1 MNRNSVKRAF
11 IGLIA
16 VVTLG
21 WSLWILGTGMRNL
34 LLGHIHLQSFRQ
46 SLLYFASPGMLLWL
60 TWMSIRGLR
69 ICAGFLPIAG
79 PRLKMW
85 RIFLGVLLLL
95 SQTRS
100 WLDSKSNRYQTD
112 DIAQAIGM
120 YLAGV
125 VIFGVAIWL
134 IRSAFPR
141 RQRRLDIPQ
150 PDLIG

>member
-1 MNRNSVKRAF
+1 
-11 IGLIA
+11 
-16 VVTLG
+16 
-21 WSLWILGTGMRNL
+21 
-34 LLGHIHLQSFRQ
+34 
-46 SLLYFASPGMLLWL
+46 
-60 TWMSIRGLR
+60 
-69 ICAGFLPIAG
+69 
-79 PRLKMW
+79 MW